1 LDDIPLGGLIGILI
15 VLLLLSAFFSVSET
29 SMMAANRYRLRH
41 RAKEG
46 QRGARL
52 AEVLLKHTDRF
63 LGMVLLGNNLLNA
76 AAAALVTVITFRLF
90 GESEFA
96 LSAATI
102 VVTFLILVFSEVTPK
117 VVGATHADRIA
128 VGASFVL
135 TPLLELTRPIVWF
148 VNLFVRAMLWLL
160 RVTPRADGHGTVLGM
175 EELRTVVI
183 ESGGLLPAGRGR
195 ILLNILELENIT
207 VDDVMRPRQKIEAV
221 DIDTPAG
228 EILRQLATSH
238 HTRLPVYEGT
248 TNNIIGLLHVRR
260 VLYHARSED
269 FSRDTLR
276 EILAEPYFVPAG
288 TPLFAQLRQF
298 QENRQRLGLV
308 VDEYGELMGLITLE
322 DILEQIVG
330 EFTSRAPTQS
340 GRFLQHEEGGWLV
353 DGGSLLRDLNRKLDL
368 RLPLTGPKTLN
379 GLILEHLE
387 NIPEPGTS
395 LKIGD
400 HPIEIVQV
408 QDKAV
413 RTARILPPVEQKETG
428 VFTND

>member
-1 LDDIPLGGLIGILI
+1 
-15 VLLLLSAFFSVSET
+15 
-29 SMMAANRYRLRH
+29 
-41 RAKEG
+41 
-46 QRGARL
+46 
-52 AEVLLKHTDRF
+52 
-63 LGMVLLGNNLLNA
+63 
-76 AAAALVTVITFRLF
+76 
-90 GESEFA
+90 
-96 LSAATI
+96 
-102 VVTFLILVFSEVTPK
+102 
-117 VVGATHADRIA
+117 
-128 VGASFVL
+128 
-135 TPLLELTRPIVWF
+135 
-148 VNLFVRAMLWLL
+148 
-160 RVTPRADGHGTVLGM
+160 
-175 EELRTVVI
+175 
-183 ESGGLLPAGRGR
+183 
-195 ILLNILELENIT
+195 
-207 VDDVMRPRQKIEAV
+207 V

-248 TNNIIGLLHVRR
+248 MNNIIGLLHVRR
-260 VLYHARSED
+260 VLYYARSED

-276 EILAEPYFVPAG
+276 GILAEPYFVPAG
-288 TPLFAQLRQF
+288 TPLFAQLHQF

-353 DGGSLLRDLNRKLDL
+353 DGGSLLRDLNRKLGL
-368 RLPLTGPKTLN
+368 GLPLTGPRTLN

-395 LKIGD
+395 LKIGE

-413 RTARILPPVEQKETG
+413 KTARILPPVEQKETE

>member
-15 VLLLLSAFFSVSET
+15 VLLLFSAFFSVSET

-52 AEVLLKHTDRF
+52 AEVLLRHTDSF

-76 AAAALVTVITFRLF
+76 AAAALVTVIAFRLF
-90 GESEFA
+90 GENEFA

-117 VVGATHADRIA
+117 VVGATHADSIA

-135 TPLLELTRPIVWF
+135 TPLLKLTRPVVWF
-148 VNLFVRAMLWLL
+148 VNLFVRALLWLL
-160 RVTPRADGHGTVLGM
+160 RVTPRSDGHGTVLGM
-175 EELRTVVI
+175 EELRTLVI
-183 ESGGLLPAGRGR
+183 ESGGLLPGGRRR

-248 TNNIIGLLHVRR
+248 MNNIIGLLHVRR
-260 VLYHARSED
+260 VLYYARSED

-288 TPLFAQLRQF
+288 TPLFAQLHQF

-353 DGGSLLRDLNRKLDL
+353 DGGSLLRDLNRKLGL

-413 RTARILPPVEQKETG
+413 KTARILPPVEQKETE